1 MNTFSNF
8 FFLICLIGW
17 ANFEPQQ
24 SQSDFIEFLGGY
36 NGNDGLEPITPHGV
50 IKEVYVSRN
59 PGLLTFLHMSFSELF
74 HVTQMWASLNSS
86 NEYMV
91 KPKSDALSLEGAK
104 ALKGAPTEIE
114 KEIMRTLSSTKDSL
128 LDGFFFKLFF
138 IFKTPTKI

>member
-8 FFLICLIGW
+8 FFLLCLIGW

-36 NGNDGLEPITPHGV
+36 NGNNGLEPITPLGV

-59 PGLLTFLHMSFSELF
+59 PGQLTFLHMSFSELF

-91 KPKSDALSLEGAK
+91 MPRSDALSLEGAK
-104 ALKGAPTEIE
+104 AEREALTEIE
-114 KEIMRTLSSTKDSL
+114 KEVIRSLVRTKDSL
-128 LDGFFFKLFF
+128 LDRVFLQV
-138 IFKTPTKI
+138 IFHI

>member
-8 FFLICLIGW
+8 FFLLCLIGW

-36 NGNDGLEPITPHGV
+36 NGNDGLEPITPLGV

-86 NEYMV
+86 NKYMV
-91 KPKSDALSLEGAK
+91 KPRSDALSLEGAK
-104 ALKGAPTEIE
+104 ALKEAPTEIE
-114 KEIMRTLSSTKDSL
+114 KEVIRNLVRTKDSL
-128 LDGFFFKLFF
+128 LERVFLQV
-138 IFKTPTKI
+138 ISHI